1 MDGVLMHPEAT
12 DASPAESPETISS
25 ESPAASSDAS
35 VASRLAMGVMRLE
48 RRLRQRSA
56 GGVTA
61 SQYAALVTI
70 SKKGE
75 LTLGELAAAEGVAPP
90 SMTRI
95 AANLEQAGL
104 VERRPDPLDR
114 RVARVALS
122 AKGAELLAEA
132 RTLRTLYLSDR
143 LSELAPEEVEVLS
156 RAAEL
161 LIRLACDPQ

>member
-1 MDGVLMHPEAT
+1 MSIAQEAAEPSPEA
-12 DASPAESPETISS
+12 SAE
-25 ESPAASSDAS
+25 AS
-35 VASRLAMGVMRLE
+35 VASRLGMSVMRLE
-48 RRLRQRSA
+48 RKLRQRSA

-104 VERRPDPLDR
+104 LERRPDPLDR
-114 RVARVALS
+114 RVARVAVS
-122 AKGAELLAEA
+122 ERGAELLAEA
-132 RTLRTLYLSDR
+132 RTLRALYLSER
-143 LSELAPEEVEVLS
+143 LGELGAEEVEVLGQ
-156 RAAEL
+156 AAEL
-161 LIRLACDPQ
+161 LNRLACDPR

>member
-1 MDGVLMHPEAT
+1 MANGYHGEVEVGQTGAQVST
-12 DASPAESPETISS
+12 
-25 ESPAASSDAS
+25 
-35 VASRLAMGVMRLE
+35 ASRLAMSVMRLE

-70 SKKGE
+70 SKRGE
-75 LTLGELAAAEGVAPP
+75 LTLGELAAAEGVSPP

-95 AANLEQAGL
+95 AAHLGQAGL
-104 VERRPDPLDR
+104 VQRRPDPLDR

-122 AKGAELLAEA
+122 ARGAEMLREA
-132 RTLRTLYLSDR
+132 RTLREQYLRER
-143 LSELAPEEVEVLS
+143 LEAMGPKDVEVLA

-161 LIRLACDPQ
+161 MSRLAGEAP

>member
-1 MDGVLMHPEAT
+1 MSVAPEA
-12 DASPAESPETISS
+12 AAVVPAMSATSLEEN
-25 ESPAASSDAS
+25 
-35 VASRLAMGVMRLE
+35 VANRLAIGVMRLS

-56 GGVTA
+56 GGITA

-70 SKKGE
+70 SKRDE

-114 RVARVALS
+114 RVARVAIS
-122 AKGAELLAEA
+122 EKGVELLAAA
-132 RTLRTLYLSDR
+132 RSLRALYLSER
-143 LSELAPEEVEVLS
+143 LGELDPEEVEVLD

-161 LIRLACDPQ
+161 LSRLACDPQ

>member
-1 MDGVLMHPEAT
+1 M
-12 DASPAESPETISS
+12 ETAGTGAQVST
-25 ESPAASSDAS
+25 
-35 VASRLAMGVMRLE
+35 ASRLAMSVTRLE

-70 SKKGE
+70 SKRGE
-75 LTLGELAAAEGVAPP
+75 LTLGELASAEGVAPP

-104 VERRPDPLDR
+104 VQRHPDPLDR
-114 RVARVALS
+114 RVALVALS
-122 AKGAELLAEA
+122 PQGAEMLREA
-132 RTLRTLYLSDR
+132 RTRRELYLRER
-143 LSELAPEEVEVLS
+143 LEALAPGDVEVLD

-161 LIRLACDPQ
+161 MTFLAGEAP

>member
-1 MDGVLMHPEAT
+1 MSVGQEGAE
-12 DASPAESPETISS
+12 PALGTTTG
-25 ESPAASSDAS
+25 AS
-35 VASRLAMGVMRLE
+35 VASRLGMSVMRLE
-48 RRLRQRSA
+48 RKLRQRSA

-114 RVARVALS
+114 RVARVAVS
-122 AKGAELLAEA
+122 EKGAELLAEA
-132 RTLRTLYLSDR
+132 RNLRALYLNER
-143 LSELAPEEVEVLS
+143 FAELDEQEVEALGQ
-156 RAAEL
+156 AAEL
-161 LIRLACDPQ
+161 LNRLACDPR

>member
-1 MDGVLMHPEAT
+1 MSIAEEAAEPSPG
-12 DASPAESPETISS
+12 ASAE
-25 ESPAASSDAS
+25 AS
-35 VASRLAMGVMRLE
+35 VASRLGMSVMRLE
-48 RRLRQRSA
+48 RKLRQRAA

-104 VERRPDPLDR
+104 LERRPDPLDR
-114 RVARVALS
+114 RVARVAVS
-122 AKGAELLAEA
+122 EEGAELLAEA
-132 RTLRTLYLSDR
+132 RTLRALYLSER
-143 LSELAPEEVEVLS
+143 LGELGAEEVEVLGQ
-156 RAAEL
+156 AVEL
-161 LIRLACDPQ
+161 LNRLACDPR

>member
-1 MDGVLMHPEAT
+1 MAQEA
-12 DASPAESPETISS
+12 AEPTPRTSGE
-25 ESPAASSDAS
+25 EG
-35 VASRLAMGVMRLE
+35 VASRLGMSVMRLE
-48 RRLRQRSA
+48 RKLRQRSA
-56 GGVTA
+56 GGITA

-114 RVARVALS
+114 RVARVAVS
-122 AKGAELLAEA
+122 EKGAQLLAEA
-132 RTLRTLYLSDR
+132 RTLRALYLSDR
-143 LSELAPEEVEVLS
+143 LSELGAEEVEVLGQ
-156 RAAEL
+156 AAEL
-161 LIRLACDPQ
+161 LNRLACDPR

>member
-1 MDGVLMHPEAT
+1 MFTAQG
-12 DASPAESPETISS
+12 PAEPGAGAGGE
-25 ESPAASSDAS
+25 AS
-35 VASRLAMGVMRLE
+35 VASRLGMSVMRLE

>member
-1 MDGVLMHPEAT
+1 MFMAQGA
-12 DASPAESPETISS
+12 AEPG
-25 ESPAASSDAS
+25 AAAGGEAS
-35 VASRLAMGVMRLE
+35 VASRLGMSVMRLE
-48 RRLRQRSA
+48 RKLRQRSA

-61 SQYAALVTI
+61 SQYAALITI

-104 VERRPDPLDR
+104 LERRPDPLDR
-114 RVARVALS
+114 RVARVAIS
-122 AKGAELLAEA
+122 DKGAELLAEA
-132 RTLRTLYLSDR
+132 RNLRALYLSER
-143 LSELAPEEVEVLS
+143 FAELGAEEVEVLG

-161 LIRLACDPQ
+161 LNRLACDPR

>member
-1 MDGVLMHPEAT
+1 MSLAPEAAEPGPG
-12 DASPAESPETISS
+12 ASAE
-25 ESPAASSDAS
+25 AS
-35 VASRLAMGVMRLE
+35 VASRLGMSVMRLE
-48 RRLRQRSA
+48 RKLRQRSA

-104 VERRPDPLDR
+104 LERRPDPLDR
-114 RVARVALS
+114 RVARVAVS
-122 AKGAELLAEA
+122 EKGAELLAEA
-132 RTLRTLYLSDR
+132 RTLRALYLSER
-143 LSELAPEEVEVLS
+143 LGELGPEEVEVLGQ
-156 RAAEL
+156 AAEL
-161 LIRLACDPQ
+161 LNRLAADPR

>member
-1 MDGVLMHPEAT
+1 
-12 DASPAESPETISS
+12 
-25 ESPAASSDAS
+25 
-35 VASRLAMGVMRLE
+35 
-48 RRLRQRSA
+48 
-56 GGVTA
+56 
-61 SQYAALVTI
+61 
-70 SKKGE
+70 
-75 LTLGELAAAEGVAPP
+75 
-90 SMTRI
+90 MTRI

>member
-1 MDGVLMHPEAT
+1 MPIAQEA
-12 DASPAESPETISS
+12 AEPSPGAAAE
-25 ESPAASSDAS
+25 AS
-35 VASRLAMGVMRLE
+35 VASRLGMSVMRLE
-48 RRLRQRSA
+48 RKLRQRSA

-104 VERRPDPLDR
+104 LERRPDPLDR
-114 RVARVALS
+114 RVARVAVS
-122 AKGAELLAEA
+122 ERGAELLAEA
-132 RTLRTLYLSDR
+132 RTLRALYLSER
-143 LSELAPEEVEVLS
+143 LGELGAEEVEVLGQ
-156 RAAEL
+156 AAEL
-161 LIRLACDPQ
+161 LNRLACDPR

>member
-1 MDGVLMHPEAT
+1 M
-12 DASPAESPETISS
+12 S
-25 ESPAASSDAS
+25 
-35 VASRLAMGVMRLE
+35 VMRLE
-48 RRLRQRSA
+48 RKLRQRSA

-104 VERRPDPLDR
+104 LERRPDPLDR
-114 RVARVALS
+114 RVARVAVS
-122 AKGAELLAEA
+122 EKGAELLAEA
-132 RTLRTLYLSDR
+132 RTLRALYLSER
-143 LSELAPEEVEVLS
+143 LGELGPEEVEVLGQ
-156 RAAEL
+156 AAEL
-161 LIRLACDPQ
+161 LNRLAADPR

>member
-1 MDGVLMHPEAT
+1 MSIAQEA
-12 DASPAESPETISS
+12 AEPSPGAGAE
-25 ESPAASSDAS
+25 AS
-35 VASRLAMGVMRLE
+35 VASRLGMSVMRLE
-48 RRLRQRSA
+48 RKLRQRSA

-104 VERRPDPLDR
+104 LERRPDPLDR
-114 RVARVALS
+114 RVARVAVS
-122 AKGAELLAEA
+122 EKGAELLAEA
-132 RTLRTLYLSDR
+132 RTLRALYLSER
-143 LSELAPEEVEVLS
+143 LCELGAEEVEVLGQ
-156 RAAEL
+156 AVEL
-161 LIRLACDPQ
+161 LNRLACDPR

>member
-1 MDGVLMHPEAT
+1 
-12 DASPAESPETISS
+12 
-25 ESPAASSDAS
+25 
-35 VASRLAMGVMRLE
+35 MRLE

>member
-1 MDGVLMHPEAT
+1 MFMAQGA
-12 DASPAESPETISS
+12 AEPG
-25 ESPAASSDAS
+25 AAAGGEAS
-35 VASRLAMGVMRLE
+35 VASRLGMSVMRLE
-48 RRLRQRSA
+48 RKLRQRSA

-61 SQYAALVTI
+61 SQYAALITI

-104 VERRPDPLDR
+104 LERRPDPLDR
-114 RVARVALS
+114 RVARVAIS
-122 AKGAELLAEA
+122 DKGAELLAEA
-132 RTLRTLYLSDR
+132 RNLRAVYLGER
-143 LSELAPEEVEVLS
+143 FAELGAEEVEVLG

-161 LIRLACDPQ
+161 LNRLACDPR

>member
-1 MDGVLMHPEAT
+1 MSIAQEAAEPSPG
-12 DASPAESPETISS
+12 ASAEP
-25 ESPAASSDAS
+25 S
-35 VASRLAMGVMRLE
+35 VASRLGMSVMRLE
-48 RRLRQRSA
+48 RKLRQRSA

>member
-1 MDGVLMHPEAT
+1 M
-12 DASPAESPETISS
+12 S
-25 ESPAASSDAS
+25 
-35 VASRLAMGVMRLE
+35 VMRLE
-48 RRLRQRSA
+48 RHLRQRSA

-61 SQYAALVTI
+61 SQYGALVTI

-104 VERRPDPLDR
+104 VLRRTDPLDR
-114 RVARVALS
+114 RVALVAIS
-122 AKGAELLAEA
+122 PAGAVLLAEA
-132 RTLRTLYLSDR
+132 RTRREVYLTER
-143 LSELAPEEVEVLS
+143 LEAMAPEDVEVLA

-161 LIRLACDPQ
+161 MSRLAGEVA

>member
-1 MDGVLMHPEAT
+1 MPRAQEG
-12 DASPAESPETISS
+12 AELSL
-25 ESPAASSDAS
+25 AAGGEGS
-35 VASRLAMGVMRLE
+35 VASRLGMGVMRLE
-48 RRLRQRSA
+48 RKLRQRSA

-70 SKKGE
+70 SKNGE

-114 RVARVALS
+114 RVARVAVS
-122 AKGAELLAEA
+122 ERGAELLAEA
-132 RTLRTLYLSDR
+132 RNLRAIYLSER
-143 LSELAPEEVEVLS
+143 FSELGAQEVEVLGK
-156 RAAEL
+156 AAEL
-161 LIRLACDPQ
+161 LNRLACDPR

>member
-1 MDGVLMHPEAT
+1 
-12 DASPAESPETISS
+12 
-25 ESPAASSDAS
+25 
-35 VASRLAMGVMRLE
+35 MRLE
-48 RRLRQRSA
+48 RKLRQRSA

-70 SKKGE
+70 SKNGE

-114 RVARVALS
+114 RVARVAVS
-122 AKGAELLAEA
+122 EKGAELLAEA
-132 RTLRTLYLSDR
+132 RNLRAIYLSER
-143 LSELAPEEVEVLS
+143 FGELGAQEVEVLA

-161 LIRLACDPQ
+161 LNRLACDPR